1 MKTQNLLSI
10 LLIVLGTAL
19 LLYFSH
25 NGVLQKMA
33 RRPDDLV
40 VAFGMLVVVS
50 SVLFV
55 SLTQRARV
63 LINRH
68 GKLILR
74 IGIAM
79 VLFSLLSPLVLL
91 CVLLLIEGN
100 SERLLPDNIVK
111 ILLWGN
117 FGMGFV
123 GLLVAMTPANIKLFE
138 YLRTTRKR

>member
-1 MKTQNLLSI
+1 LKTQNLLSI

-91 CVLLLIEGN
+91 CFLFLIEGN

>member
-1 MKTQNLLSI
+1 LKTQNLLSI

>member
-1 MKTQNLLSI
+1 M
-10 LLIVLGTAL
+10 GTAL

-123 GLLVAMTPANIKLFE
+123 GLLVAMIPANIKLFE

>member
-1 MKTQNLLSI
+1 
-10 LLIVLGTAL
+10 
-19 LLYFSH
+19 
-25 NGVLQKMA
+25 
-33 RRPDDLV
+33 
-40 VAFGMLVVVS
+40 
-50 SVLFV
+50 
-55 SLTQRARV
+55 
-63 LINRH
+63 
-68 GKLILR
+68 
-74 IGIAM
+74 M

>member
-1 MKTQNLLSI
+1 
-10 LLIVLGTAL
+10 
-19 LLYFSH
+19 
-25 NGVLQKMA
+25 
-33 RRPDDLV
+33 
-40 VAFGMLVVVS
+40 
-50 SVLFV
+50 
-55 SLTQRARV
+55 
-63 LINRH
+63 
-68 GKLILR
+68 
-74 IGIAM
+74 M

-123 GLLVAMTPANIKLFE
+123 GLLVAMIPANIKLFE